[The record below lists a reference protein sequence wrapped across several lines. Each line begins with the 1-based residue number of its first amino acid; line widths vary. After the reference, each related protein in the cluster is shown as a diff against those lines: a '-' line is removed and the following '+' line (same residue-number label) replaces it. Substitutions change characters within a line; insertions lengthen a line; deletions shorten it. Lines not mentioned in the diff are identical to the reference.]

1 MLVRGLVRC
10 SLQGR
15 KESDMIWQLNNNKYS
30 WCYFQIQ
37 FFFLLAVLPQHVG
50 PLVPQPQT
58 ESEPPA
64 MEAWSLNLWTTREVL
79 QALFYLITYNNPI
92 RSTLWF

>member
-15 KESDMIWQLNNNKYS
+15 KESDMTWQLNNNKYS

-37 FFFLLAVLPQHVG
+37 FFFYWLCFHSMWDLEFPNRR
-50 PLVPQPQT
+50 
-58 ESEPPA
+58 
-64 MEAWSLNLWTTREVL
+64 LNLSALQWKLGVL
-79 QALFYLITYNNPI
+79 TSGPPGKSFRHYFI
-92 RSTLWF
+92 S